1 MDGATLLNLLAISI
15 SVIAVVASMWFGAR
29 QVQIARQAN
38 YIPALMDLLAEF
50 RSAELHEQY
59 AYVLRDLNREH
70 APDGGL
76 RGLSPA
82 AKTAVYSVAYFFQTL
97 AGLYALGVID
107 ETAAIVMARARITK
121 VWEAIAPFVERE
133 RQFPDVDP
141 NLLSLLQAYA
151 GVSQRFN
158 GPSNEELIWARWH
171 ERRSPL
177 RHRLFGRR
185 GPWPR

>member
-1 MDGATLLNLLAISI
+1 MDGATFLNVLAISI
-15 SVIAVVASMWFGAR
+15 SVFAVLASMWFGAR

-38 YIPALMDLLAEF
+38 YMPALMDLLAEF
-50 RSAELHEQY
+50 RSAELHDQY
-59 AYVLRDLNREH
+59 IYVLGDLNRDH
-70 APDGGL
+70 TPDGGL
-76 RGLSPA
+76 RGLSPH
-82 AKTAVYSVAYFFQTL
+82 AKSAVYSVAYFFQTL

-107 ETAAIVMARARITK
+107 ETAASMMARARITK

-151 GVSQRFN
+151 AVSQRFN
-158 GPSNEELIWARWH
+158 APSNEELVWARWH
-171 ERRSPL
+171 ERHSRF

-185 GPWPR
+185 RR